1 MRLFFVVA
9 LVVASKVALIAAS
22 EDGSDA
28 DDYQIQMAQK
38 GSKEGGGGSAH
49 RYELSDGGK
58 LRLGGG
64 EGGGG
69 LRRTWGRGSGRA
81 GKKGRR
87 IREAGKALF
96 NRIASTN
103 RKNGGSGGFGQY
115 DSGDESGDMEMTE
128 EGNPL
133 MNVRI

>member
-1 MRLFFVVA
+1 MNESVPSLATRFWEIGAPLLLLALAVA
-9 LVVASKVALIAAS
+9 YWVRRQRML
-22 EDGSDA
+22 
-28 DDYQIQMAQK
+28 
-38 GSKEGGGGSAH
+38 SAH